1 MKVFKPD
8 KMNGFDVQT
17 EADAMLERQTRD
29 LMPKLTP
36 QTPKTPQISRIAYV
50 LKIFSSFHG

>member
-1 MKVFKPD
+1 
-8 KMNGFDVQT
+8 MNGFDVQT

-50 LKIFSSFHG
+50 FKIFSSFHG